1 MKIEVTIEKV
11 GDGRDVELNAPEGTT
26 VQDGMALICHSIF
39 WLAENLVKQEGMSL
53 EEAEKKILDLAREL
67 LEDNREGKGVQ
78 A

>member
-1 MKIEVTIEKV
+1 MKIEVNIKKN
-11 GDGRDVELNAPEGTT
+11 GAGYGVELNAPEGTT
-26 VQDGMALICHSIF
+26 AQDGMALICHSIF

-67 LEDNREGKGVQ
+67 LEDNREGKGIQ

>member
-1 MKIEVTIEKV
+1 MKIEVTIKKIDA
-11 GDGRDVELNAPEGTT
+11 GCDVELNAPEGTT